1 MNFEPLPNV
10 RPGGKLR
17 LSRGTHFLWL
27 LVAIGCAGGRVHTA
41 AHLPA
46 ELRAPPV
53 ANVQT
58 IDLSRL
64 AGPPVD
70 SELIER
76 GDVIEIAIAAGL
88 SSDDVTQLPVRVAE
102 NGTALL
108 PEIGPVPVAGLT
120 LLDAEEAIRAASTE
134 RGVYRQPQVTVTM
147 QRQRTNRITI
157 VGAVK
162 SPGVHQLPRG
172 SSYLLA
178 ALVAAGGLA
187 DDAGPKVEVRCPSG
201 ASALAGPTPGAG
213 ASGVQLASGLQPAGP
228 EGVTQVCLNLADSAS
243 QGQGSRYLPDG
254 SVITVEKRLPQP
266 YHVIGLVNKPGEF
279 EYPINHEVRVL
290 EAIAQAGGA
299 SQSLADKIYVIRP
312 QPDGKEDAVIELS
325 LQKAKHNREEN
336 LRLQPGDIVSVEHT
350 PPTMVV
356 EAIKSIPFT
365 FGASLPLF

>member
-1 MNFEPLPNV
+1 MKLEPLPKV
-10 RPGGKLR
+10 RLGGKAMLF
-17 LSRGTHFLWL
+17 RGTNLLWL
-27 LVAIGCAGGRVHTA
+27 LVAVGCAGGRVHTA

-46 ELRAPPV
+46 ELQAPPV

-76 GDVIEIAIAAGL
+76 GDVIQIAIAAGL
-88 SSDDVTQLPVRVAE
+88 SSDDVTQLPVRIADD
-102 NGTALL
+102 GTALL

-120 LLDAEEAIRAASTE
+120 LLGAEQAIAATCRQ
-134 RGVYRQPQVTVTM
+134 RGFYRQPQVTVTM

-187 DDAGPKVEVRCPSG
+187 DDAGPKVEVRSPSG
-201 ASALAGPTPGAG
+201 GSTLAGQTPGT
-213 ASGVQLASGLQPAGP
+213 SGVQLASGLEPAGP
-228 EGVTQVCLNLADSAS
+228 EGVTQVCLNLAESVV

-279 EYPINHEVRVL
+279 EYPINHDVRVL
-290 EAIAQAGGA
+290 EAIAQAGGS

-312 QPDGKEDAVIELS
+312 QSDGTGEAVIELS

-350 PPTMVV
+350 PATMLV
-356 EAIKSIPFT
+356 EAIKSIPFS
-365 FGASLPLF
+365 FGASMPIF